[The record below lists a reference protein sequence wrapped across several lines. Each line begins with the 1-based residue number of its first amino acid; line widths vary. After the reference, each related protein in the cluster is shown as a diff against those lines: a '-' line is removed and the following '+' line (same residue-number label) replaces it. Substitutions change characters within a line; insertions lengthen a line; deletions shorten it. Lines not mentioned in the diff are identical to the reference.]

1 MKINNSLEVDLFNIT
16 ASSICCIQTSEN
28 KITIFHENIHMVLKN
43 DFLEKVN
50 CMEIMT
56 NSYSMHVL

>member
-1 MKINNSLEVDLFNIT
+1 MKINNSLEVDL
-16 ASSICCIQTSEN
+16 CCIQTLEN
-28 KITIFHENIHMVLKN
+28 KIRIFHVNIHMVLKN
-43 DFLEKVN
+43 DFLEQVN

>member
-1 MKINNSLEVDLFNIT
+1 MKINNSLEVDSALR
-16 ASSICCIQTSEN
+16 ICCIQTLEN
-28 KITIFHENIHMVLKN
+28 KIRIFHVNIHMVLKN